1 MKVLIELPTWLGDT
15 VMATPAIENLNNHFN
30 DAKITLIGSSVA
42 IEAIENHPMVVKT
55 YILDNTYSSLY
66 KVVKELNEFDVF
78 FSFRGSLR
86 AKFMKDDIVAKIDEH
101 TAIVKATITD
111 PEGMQEI
118 MASRM
123 AEVADKMGLEHEP
136 FILTPA
142 G

>member
-1 MKVLIELPTWLGDT
+1 MEMLMIARFSKVTFDEWLAVYEGD
-15 VMATPAIENLNNHFN
+15 AE
-30 DAKITLIGSSVA
+30 
-42 IEAIENHPMVVKT
+42 
-55 YILDNTYSSLY
+55 
-66 KVVKELNEFDVF
+66 
-78 FSFRGSLR
+78 LR